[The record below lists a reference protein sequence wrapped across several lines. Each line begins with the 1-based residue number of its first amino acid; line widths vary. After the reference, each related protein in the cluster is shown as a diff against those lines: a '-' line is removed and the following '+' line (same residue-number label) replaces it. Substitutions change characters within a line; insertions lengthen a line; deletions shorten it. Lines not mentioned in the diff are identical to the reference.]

1 MDAETDTVADDRRA
15 PVGTAPG
22 HEGWE
27 EMDSSDTRLR
37 GVVVPMITPLRP
49 DGEVDIESL
58 ARHVDHLIACGVHGI
73 FVLGT
78 TGEFPFLTDA
88 RRAVAVRATVAAVA
102 GRAQVVV
109 GVADTATPRVLDHVA
124 AVADLPIDGVVVTA
138 PFYAATSAPEI
149 MEHFRLIHRTVG
161 DLPVYAY
168 ENPPRVNG
176 ATLAS
181 DDLITLAAEGVI
193 AGIKDSSG
201 SDSQLRRHVLARR
214 DAGLEAD
221 FVILTGSEL
230 TVDSALL
237 IGVDGVVPGLGNV
250 DPRGYVDLCAAVRH
264 GDLERARTEQER
276 LFRLFAITAIDTTHP
291 MGPSSRALGAFKA
304 AAQHLGSIEHRTLA
318 APSVPL
324 TDEDAARV
332 TALITR
338 HGPTTRA
345 GS

>member
-1 MDAETDTVADDRRA
+1 M
-15 PVGTAPG
+15 
-22 HEGWE
+22 
-27 EMDSSDTRLR
+27 R

-49 DGEVDIESL
+49 DGEVDEESL
-58 ARHVDHLIACGVHGI
+58 ARHVDHLVGAGVHGI

-124 AVADLPIDGVVVTA
+124 TVADLPIDGVVVTA

-149 MEHFRLIHRTVG
+149 MEHFRLIHRTVP

-176 ATLAS
+176 ASLATA
-181 DDLITLAAEGVI
+181 DLITLGSEGVI

-201 SDSQLRRHVLARR
+201 SDAQLRRHVLARR

-221 FVILTGSEL
+221 FMILTGSEL
-230 TVDSALL
+230 TVDCAVM

-250 DPRGYVDLCAAVRH
+250 DPYGYVQLYEAACG
-264 GDLERARTEQER
+264 GDLDRAGSVQER
-276 LFRLFAITAIDTTHP
+276 LFRLFAITAIPTSQP
-291 MGPSSRALGAFKA
+291 MGASSRALGAFKA

-324 TDEDAARV
+324 SDDDAARV
-332 TALITR
+332 TALLAQ
-338 HGPTTRA
+338 HGPPA
-345 GS
+345 LVAS